1 MPLVANEEE
10 DNVMLISGTAAP
22 ESSSSTWTRAY
33 GIRLAQQRGLVQS
46 HDQIHLL
53 DERRRR
59 KRSDADVKNA
69 QASNMNMEKV
79 KKILVANRGEICA
92 YGLDCRKWNDIAQV
106 LHFLAQH

>member
-1 MPLVANEEE
+1 M
-10 DNVMLISGTAAP
+10 MLISGTAAP

-53 DERRRR
+53 EERGR
-59 KRSDADVKNA
+59 KRRSDADVKNA

-79 KKILVANRGEICA
+79 KKILIANRGEICTYA
-92 YGLDCRKWNDIAQV
+92 STAESG
-106 LHFLAQH
+106 

>member
-1 MPLVANEEE
+1 MNVIGVRSGIILGRAWFLVWMPLVANEEE

-59 KRSDADVKNA
+59 KRRSDADVNNA
-69 QASNMNMEKV
+69 QATT
-79 KKILVANRGEICA
+79 
-92 YGLDCRKWNDIAQV
+92 
-106 LHFLAQH
+106 